1 MRCQAG
7 EAETALRRALDHARQ
22 AGDERTE
29 YESLSYLLGTAL
41 FGPLPVDEGISRAE
55 AALEHPSKLLRAAAL
70 RTLAVLRAMEGGQA
84 EARRLVAENKQLL
97 NDLGLRYLAASAA
110 TEHGSAEMLLGD
122 LAVAEQELRDGYGVL
137 EEMGET
143 SGLSTVSALL
153 AASLAAQGKAQEAL
167 RFADLSEESAAGVDL
182 QTLIPARRARAR
194 ALAALGQLEEAEA
207 VARHAVELAQGTD
220 WLNLHADA
228 RMSLAYVLM
237 LASKVSEAATAAN
250 IALQLYE
257 QKGNVVSAQRA
268 RTALAETFIPA

>member
-1 MRCQAG
+1 
-7 EAETALRRALDHARQ
+7 
-22 AGDERTE
+22 
-29 YESLSYLLGTAL
+29 
-41 FGPLPVDEGISRAE
+41 
-55 AALEHPSKLLRAAAL
+55 
-70 RTLAVLRAMEGGQA
+70 
-84 EARRLVAENKQLL
+84 
-97 NDLGLRYLAASAA
+97 
-110 TEHGSAEMLLGD
+110 
-122 LAVAEQELRDGYGVL
+122 
-137 EEMGET
+137 
-143 SGLSTVSALL
+143 VSALL

-207 VARHAVELAQGTD
+207 VARHAVEMAEGTD